1 MIFASEKLKVKS
13 EKWFSEAFSIGVF
26 FFFGLTLFF
35 NTLSFAQAISANLK
49 VDSTHIIIGDKLNV
63 KFTLKYSTETGVTL
77 PTVTDTLGN
86 MELLSASKVDTS
98 VSGNNKTLTQ
108 SYVVSAYDSGN
119 YHLGP
124 LKIYF
129 KNTAGNRDS
138 ILSDFVFVKVATVT
152 VDTSKPF
159 KAIKAPLEV
168 PFSIKEFLPCI
179 IGGIAALILL
189 LVLIYILWRRSKRH
203 KPVTL
208 EKPKPKDP
216 PHIWARRELKKLE
229 EEKLWQNDAVK
240 NYYSRLTDIMR
251 LYLEYRYNWFALES
265 TTEEIE
271 DNFSNYPV
279 NENAKEQLLSILR
292 KGDLV
297 KFAKQLP
304 LPNDNVKAME
314 NAYSFIDL
322 TEAKTEEEK
331 NV

>member
-1 MIFASEKLKVKS
+1 MTFASEKLRVNS
-13 EKWFSEAFSIGVF
+13 EKLCVVAYRFGGLLFFVF
-26 FFFGLTLFF
+26 TLFL
-35 NTLSFAQAISANLK
+35 NTSSFAQTISANLK
-49 VDSTHIIIGDKLNV
+49 ADSTHIVIGDKLNV
-63 KFTLKYSTETGVTL
+63 KLTLKYSVETGVTL
-77 PTVTDTLGN
+77 PAVTDTLGN
-86 MELLSASKVDTS
+86 MELLSASKIDTS
-98 VSGNNKTLTQ
+98 VSGNSKTLIQ
-108 SYVVSAYDSGN
+108 SFVVSAYDSGN

-138 ILSDFVFVKVATVT
+138 ILSDFVFVRVATVA

-159 KAIKAPLEV
+159 KAIKAPLDV
-168 PFSIKEFLPCI
+168 PYSLQEFLPWI
-179 IGGIAALILL
+179 IGGITTLILL
-189 LVLIYILWRRSKRH
+189 LVLIYILWRRSKRK

-216 PHIWARRELKKLE
+216 PHIWARKELKKLE
-229 EEKLWQNDAVK
+229 EEKLWQSDAVK

-279 NENAKEQLLSILR
+279 NESAKENLLSILR

-304 LPNDNVKAME
+304 LPNDNIKAME
-314 NAYSFIDL
+314 NAYAFIDL